1 MSTIMIGDRQSG
13 KTTML
18 IRQSAI
24 TGATIAVATY
34 EMVRNVE
41 FLANWLG
48 LEIPQS
54 VTYYDIFNAY
64 RKNKTKRYLVD
75 ELQMMFDQFGIDAA
89 SFNDPSLTRVVFINN
104 TVKEL
109 AQLFEKTDKS
119 LEEGEKL

>member
-1 MSTIMIGDRQSG
+1 MSTIMIGDCQSG

-48 LEIPQS
+48 LEIPQP
-54 VTYYDIFNAY
+54 VTYYDIFN
-64 RKNKTKRYLVD
+64 
-75 ELQMMFDQFGIDAA
+75 
-89 SFNDPSLTRVVFINN
+89 S
-104 TVKEL
+104 
-109 AQLFEKTDKS
+109 
-119 LEEGEKL
+119 